1 MTTLSW
7 MFRLTDR
14 VTGPARQ
21 ITREL
26 RGVRS
31 ELSGLSLSRGGA
43 GARGGIDTVRSAIGS
58 LARSVTDSRAPVM
71 NLRQGMSEVSRS
83 GISMQSVMGAAGS
96 TLSMVATAAAA
107 AGAAILGVG
116 AAGARSA
123 IDLARFQENSMV
135 TLRTLLGSDDAARN
149 EWGRAMEFARR
160 TPFDTQDVIRMR
172 TGLVSAGFSDSRER
186 DVMSAWM
193 ADVAAL
199 NPNNSSAMQ
208 QALLIISQVRAND
221 RAMGNDLMQL
231 GNLGINRR
239 DIFREIARGRGLQ
252 NVESAA
258 VSRQM
263 GALVSAGRV
272 NSNEFLRALVTS
284 MSARTGGTGVG
295 ALTGNM
301 NGTIEGNL
309 SNLQSSLADLLLGN
323 EGGRRSFFQGAGM
336 TEMNRALGDTVA
348 LLAASSSTGARLQK
362 VLRNLVDTVF
372 KTLFGRADR
381 STIETTI
388 TSITDG
394 LETLTRWFVV
404 GWKFAGA
411 YFDGLRAVVGPV
423 IDTLGEFF
431 KSLSSGDTD
440 ATRTMETIRNIG
452 KVVGVLA
459 SVSVIALAVVGA
471 AIGGVAWAFG
481 AAADF
486 ITGAWGS
493 IISMVSSAPEF
504 FSNLGTNIVEGLK
517 SGLEGAWQSL
527 LDLLRGLASGLP
539 DPVREALGIHSP
551 STVFAEL
558 GQYTAEGLALGIE
571 RGAGRAQSAAQ
582 GLLDVGGLDAG
593 GFGALGGRG
602 GVTIEQLTIHV
613 NGGDDADETG
623 QRIAASLF
631 EALRHSMNGSSSQE
645 SEP

>member
-21 ITREL
+21 ISREL

-135 TLRTLLGSDDAARN
+135 TLRTLLGSEEAAGA
-149 EWGRAMEFARR
+149 EWDRAMQFARS
-160 TPFDTQDVIRMR
+160 TPFDVQDVIRMR

-186 DVMSAWM
+186 DVMSAWL
-193 ADVAAL
+193 ADVGAL
-199 NPNNSSAMQ
+199 NPNDSSAMQ
-208 QALLIISQVRAND
+208 RALLVVSQVRAND
-221 RAMGNDLMQL
+221 RAMGNDLIQL
-231 GNLGINRR
+231 GNLGINRN
-239 DIFREIARGRGLQ
+239 DIFREIARGRGMQ
-252 NVESAA
+252 NVNSTA
-258 VSRQM
+258 VTRQM
-263 GALVSAGRV
+263 GELVSAGQVR
-272 NSNEFLRALVTS
+272 SNEFLRALVNS
-284 MSARTGGTGVG
+284 MIARTGGTGIG

-301 NGTIEGNL
+301 NGTLEGNL
-309 SNLQSSLADLLLGN
+309 SNIGSSIHELFL
-323 EGGRRSFFQGAGM
+323 GRRRGQNDFYQSAGIK
-336 TEMNRALGDTVA
+336 EFNRFLGDSIS
-348 LLAASSSTGARLQK
+348 LLSASSSTGARLQK
-362 VLRNLVDTVF
+362 VLRHLSDTVF

-394 LETLTRWFVV
+394 IESLTRWFVI
-404 GWKFAGA
+404 GWKYAGA
-411 YFDGLRAVVGPV
+411 YFEGLRAVVGPV
-423 IDTLGEFF
+423 IETLGEFF

-459 SVSVIALAVVGA
+459 SVAVIALAVVGA
-471 AIGGVAWAFG
+471 AVAGVAWAFG

-527 LDLLRGLASGLP
+527 LDLLRGLASELP

-558 GQYTAEGLALGIE
+558 GQYTADGFALGIE
-571 RGAGRAQSAAQ
+571 QGAGRAQSAAQ
-582 GLLDVGGLDAG
+582 GMLDVGALGVG
-593 GFGALGGRG
+593 GFGSFGGSG

-613 NGGDDADETG
+613 GAGDDADETG

-631 EALRHSMNGSSSQE
+631 EALRHSMNGSSTQE
-645 SEP
+645 GEP